1 MIWALYL
8 RDVVIQCCNHIA
20 FLMRWWHKLSFPSAT
35 MSLALLGCGSFVV
48 DLALALHG
56 GWLHYCQYR
65 WAKARVPHAKHLRSV
80 CRGFRYL
87 FICDMSLLLA
97 CIVLVSS
104 GCTFTRL
111 SFSVPS
117 SSALLPA
124 CLLCC
129 TLFFQLPH
137 FFFLLWKHEGRN
149 RHQPQCSTEPQK
161 PSMCSSEWKLCS
173 WRRILLFLGTE
184 PKTFPKQ
191 PLYYSNKRLACHGTK
206 LNWSTTQSRWKPVNY
221 KKFWW
226 CETS

>member
-1 MIWALYL
+1 MLQPHCISNEVMAQAFFSFCHDESRSFRLW
-8 RDVVIQCCNHIA
+8 VIRC
-20 FLMRWWHKLSFPSAT
+20 RPGTGPSW
-35 MSLALLGCGSFVV
+35 
-48 DLALALHG
+48 
-56 GWLHYCQYR
+56 GWLHYCQYQ

-117 SSALLPA
+117 SSALLPT

-149 RHQPQCSTEPQK
+149 SHQPECSTEPQK
-161 PSMCSSEWKLCS
+161 PCMCSSEWKLCS
-173 WRRILLFLGTE
+173 WRRIRLCLGTE

-191 PLYYSNKRLACHGTK
+191 PLC
-206 LNWSTTQSRWKPVNY
+206 
-221 KKFWW
+221 
-226 CETS
+226 